1 MKKIIFA
8 VFILSA
14 AVSVFAAKEGMLI
27 PYGPG
32 VFNGT
37 EEALVNT
44 RASYSAGAGD
54 RIYSDA
60 SAFAIYIKNG
70 GCVRCAAGSEVKYRK
85 GSYTSKSS
93 YTAMEVKKGRCYFN
107 TGYVPGARLEINAGS
122 LIYETGEAV
131 LLADADNNQGRLYY
145 GAGIYYG
152 REKQMENLK
161 PQPPEINKDAE
172 SDYFDILNFSQDR
185 VSLSVTVSGQGELPA
200 KALEVI
206 KAGLSAEYSVEYDES
221 ADELTAA
228 LNISAEGSCV
238 AITGTVKDS
247 GGNIVKILDIKE
259 CARNAEISDRIF
271 IKAYIAAVND
281 IINAAQGRVK
291 KYMEEGKTVIIEG
304 DFGEEAKIAAVKEL
318 ILNAPGVISAEEKV
332 FYGKKAVYTV
342 KCRNSGSVLALYL
355 EGKKAQNGNIT
366 VWNSGKNIVKLKFR

>member
-1 MKKIIFA
+1 M
-8 VFILSA
+8 
-14 AVSVFAAKEGMLI
+14 
-27 PYGPG
+27 
-32 VFNGT
+32 
-37 EEALVNT
+37 
-44 RASYSAGAGD
+44 
-54 RIYSDA
+54 
-60 SAFAIYIKNG
+60 
-70 GCVRCAAGSEVKYRK
+70 
-85 GSYTSKSS
+85 
-93 YTAMEVKKGRCYFN
+93 
-107 TGYVPGARLEINAGS
+107 
-122 LIYETGEAV
+122 
-131 LLADADNNQGRLYY
+131 
-145 GAGIYYG
+145 
-152 REKQMENLK
+152 
-161 PQPPEINKDAE
+161 
-172 SDYFDILNFSQDR
+172 
-185 VSLSVTVSGQGELPA
+185 SVTVSGQGELPA

-355 EGKKAQNGNIT
+355 EGKNAENGNIT